1 MALMLGERGADVVA
15 SVIQGSLMSAV
26 NISEC
31 CARGVERGA
40 SAEDLLSILQEY
52 EVQVVGFD
60 LTQALETARLRE
72 ATRAAGA
79 GIGDRA
85 CLALGRLNRATVYT
99 ADGRLAA
106 RHGTEIDVRMI
117 R

>member
-1 MALMLGERGADVVA
+1 
-15 SVIQGSLMSAV
+15 MSTV
-26 NISEC
+26 NVSEC

-40 SAEDLLSILQEY
+40 TPDAVLSIIRNY
-52 EVQVVGFD
+52 DVQVVSFD
-60 LTQALETARLRE
+60 LRHALEAARLRE
-72 ATRAAGA
+72 PTRDVGA

-85 CLALGRLNRATVYT
+85 CLALARLSLASVCT
-99 ADGRLAA
+99 ADSRLAT